1 MLLPN
6 FAFDVIY
13 TMHANKNDTQV
24 YYWVDVTTKAP
35 LADMLPIVL
44 TLFLF
49 IEMTGNLAFL
59 QIKKNS

>member
-1 MLLPN
+1 
-6 FAFDVIY
+6 
-13 TMHANKNDTQV
+13 MHANKNDTQV